1 MSLDLL
7 EIQEQLLRDAL
18 ESMRAAPPDEIGSDR
33 WVKQIK
39 EVGAALSQVM
49 ETRNKQEKALR
60 ELGETVTDAEVR
72 HLLASYLAS
81 MPRTQYEA
89 LLEEVESCRR

>member
-7 EIQEQLLRDAL
+7 EIQEQLLREAL
-18 ESMRAAPPDEIGSDR
+18 ESMRATPPDEIGSDR

-39 EVGAALSQVM
+39 EVGAALSQAM
-49 ETRNKQEKALR
+49 ESRAKHERTLR
-60 ELGETVTDAEVR
+60 ELGDQITEAEVR

-81 MPRTQYEA
+81 MPRVQYDA
-89 LLEEVESCRR
+89 LLEEVEKCRQ